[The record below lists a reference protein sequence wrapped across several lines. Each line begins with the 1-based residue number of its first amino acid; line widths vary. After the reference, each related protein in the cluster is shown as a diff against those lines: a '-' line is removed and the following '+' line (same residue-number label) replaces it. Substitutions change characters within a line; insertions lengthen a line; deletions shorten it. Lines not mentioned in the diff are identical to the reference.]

1 MLRAQTA
8 AMAFSSRSL
17 VPSSWHG
24 GDWWDSWDVPSSRL
38 LDQHLGSPL
47 LDDQLRLVR
56 PRLARP
62 FRRQLSKGFSE
73 LRNESDAFQVML
85 DVSHF
90 SPEEITVK
98 TVDRSICVSA
108 KHEERMDEHGYVSRE
123 FSRRYLLPTDVEPQN
138 VTSTLTP
145 DGVLTVTAPKKP
157 ALSANERLV
166 PINVQGGGPAV
177 LPVQHEP

>member
-1 MLRAQTA
+1 
-8 AMAFSSRSL
+8 MAFSSRSL
-17 VPSSWHG
+17 VPSSPWLPH
-24 GDWWDSWDVPSSRL
+24 GDWWDSWEVPSSRL
-38 LDQHLGSPL
+38 LDQHFGSPL
-47 LDDQLRLVR
+47 LDDELRLVR

-62 FRRQLSKGFSE
+62 FRRQLSKGGVSE

-98 TVDRSICVSA
+98 TVDRSICVMA

-123 FSRRYLLPTDVEPQN
+123 FSRRYLLPADVDPQN
-138 VTSTLTP
+138 VKSTLTA

-166 PINVQGGGPAV
+166 PITVQGGPAV